1 MVWQTLALATSSSF
15 KRLANKPKDK
25 DGQGSLQ
32 EGIHGEPVEVLD
44 LLDTN
49 IYHGHIQIKPDARS
63 ALEPM
68 YIQHNPHTFPKDPSS
83 SKIHKESKI

>member
-1 MVWQTLALATSSSF
+1 M
-15 KRLANKPKDK
+15 
-25 DGQGSLQ
+25 
-32 EGIHGEPVEVLD
+32 EVLD
-44 LLDTN
+44 LQDTN
-49 IYHGHIQIKPDARS
+49 IYHDHSKIKPDARS